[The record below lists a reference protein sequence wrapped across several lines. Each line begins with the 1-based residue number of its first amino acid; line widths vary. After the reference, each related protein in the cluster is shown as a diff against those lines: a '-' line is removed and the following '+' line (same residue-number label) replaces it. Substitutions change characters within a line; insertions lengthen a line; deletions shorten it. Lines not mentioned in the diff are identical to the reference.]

1 MAHPNARLTPRGRAL
16 LASRVAG
23 GWTITAA
30 AQAAGVSRQ
39 TGSKWWR
46 RARLGELADRSS
58 EVRHQARAHPTE
70 LVARVCARRLQ
81 SRLGPDGLAWETGL
95 ARSTVYAVLR
105 RHGLGR
111 LDRLE
116 ARPPVVRYERD
127 RPGELVHLDTKQL
140 GRIGAGGGH
149 RVHGRS
155 EEFRHRGI
163 GWNRV
168 HVAIDDHSRLA
179 YAEELAD
186 ESPATTIGF
195 LDRARGFYAGH
206 GITVER
212 ILTDNGNPYR
222 SRDFLAACAARG
234 IRPRRTRPYRPQTNG
249 KAERFIRTLL
259 GEWAYARPFVT
270 TAERSAS
277 LPAYLDFYNRA
288 RPHWS
293 LAGQPPISRAP
304 VNNLMEQNT

>member
-30 AQAAGVSRQ
+30 ARAAGVSRQ
-39 TGSKWWR
+39 TGSKWWH
-46 RARLGELADRSS
+46 RARRGELADRSS
-58 EVRHQARAHPTE
+58 QVRRQAHALPADV
-70 LVARVCARRLQ
+70 VARVCARRREA
-81 SRLGPDGLAWETGL
+81 RLGPDGLAWETGL

-116 ARPPVVRYERD
+116 PRPPVVRYERE

-155 EEFRHRGI
+155 EQVRHRGI

-186 ESPATTIGF
+186 ESPATTVAF
-195 LDRARGFYAGH
+195 LDRAWRFFACH
-206 GITVER
+206 GIAVER
-212 ILTDNGNPYR
+212 ILTDNGNAYR
-222 SRDFLAACAARG
+222 SRDFIAACVARG
-234 IRPRRTRPYRPQTNG
+234 ISPRRTRPYRPQTNG

-259 GEWAYARPFVT
+259 GEWAYARPFASS
-270 TAERSAS
+270 AERSAS
-277 LPAYLDFYNRA
+277 LAAYLDFYNRA

-293 LAGQPPISRAP
+293 LDGQPPITRTP
-304 VNNLMEQNT
+304 VNNLVEQNT